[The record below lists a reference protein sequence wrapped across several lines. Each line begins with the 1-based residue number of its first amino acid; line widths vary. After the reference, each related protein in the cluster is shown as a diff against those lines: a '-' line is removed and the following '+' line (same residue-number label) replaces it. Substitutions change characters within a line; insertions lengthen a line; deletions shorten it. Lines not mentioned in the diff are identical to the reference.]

1 MKEKL
6 SIYFIFLRYI
16 WKESKLFFIL
26 KFIQSLVVG
35 IAPVIVVVMS
45 KYLMDILTINRDFN
59 LFLSFLFFQ
68 IIIYFILQLIGNISQ
83 YFIDIILEKIN
94 ISISEDMLN
103 KIYKMSFKFYDIH
116 ESYNI
121 ITRAFNYA
129 TINGS
134 QMLTAILNV
143 FTNLITLTSYLFIL
157 GSFSIYIVIVLVL
170 ANFIEF
176 YLKKK
181 SQEAQFEY
189 RREITGINR
198 KANHFKDLV
207 LNKEFAKEI
216 KINTGIYSVF
226 KNFKETKYI
235 LIENLKKIN
244 KKRTSFELSI
254 ELTNHSILFFSSL
267 ILGIK
272 FLQNLI
278 TIGDFTMVLNISSQF
293 TQVVMVLIGA
303 FATLY
308 DNFLESKN
316 YAEFLD
322 LIKSSEGKEDPFENR
337 DECTIE
343 FRNVYFKYPTQ
354 DNYIFEDFSLKIK
367 NGDKIALIGDNGSG
381 KSTITKLILKLYDI
395 EKGEILINGVNIDN
409 INLIKYY
416 KKIGVVFQDFR
427 LIQGLSI
434 LNNITLFEDNFQ
446 NTAKLNELISEFKL
460 INQKDNLDKEYSKLF
475 TNDGIELSGGE
486 VQKLALLRAILK
498 ESNLLILDESSSA
511 LDVVSENIFF
521 KSIIQNNKKTAIIV
535 SHRLAIA
542 KNCDFIIFLRNGKII
557 EYGTHDELIKKESYY
572 SSFLKLQN
580 DIGRNL

>member
-198 KANHFKDLV
+198 KTNHFKDLV

-381 KSTITKLILKLYDI
+381 KSTIAKLILKLYDI

-521 KSIIQNNKKTAIIV
+521 KNIIQNNKKTAIIV

-557 EYGTHDELIKKESYY
+557 EYGTHDELIQKESYY